1 MRVMRKSLAFAGSFV
16 LLGALIAFFGFHT
29 IAGDRGIMARPVLE
43 RTILRAE
50 EDLAVLKRQKQVL
63 ERRVNLLEASS
74 IDADM
79 LSETASGELGLY
91 APGDVIISIDLPKL
105 KF

>member
-1 MRVMRKSLAFAGSFV
+1 
-16 LLGALIAFFGFHT
+16 
-29 IAGDRGIMARPVLE
+29 
-43 RTILRAE
+43 
-50 EDLAVLKRQKQVL
+50 
-63 ERRVNLLEASS
+63 LLEASS

-79 LSETASGELGLY
+79 LSETARGELGLY